1 MINHI
6 VDWFRQWRLGQHLA
20 FWLLSFYVLLKLFA
34 TSDRLLFADIVYTV
48 VFSVTL
54 LIPVYLNLLI
64 AIPRW
69 LAQQKYE
76 MYAVAFLVILALGAA
91 FNYFMFESLVDLIFT
106 DYYLVSYYS
115 WWEITKFVFIYLGI
129 SMLLKLSKS
138 WFRVNEIERQKLQY
152 ELKALKAQINPHFLF
167 NSLTG
172 IYQLARKNSGRTP
185 DTVLKLADMMRYMLY
200 ESEKDFVPLVKE
212 IEFIQNYF
220 QLQQLRSS
228 NPKVIS
234 LQIEGNLDKKMIAP
248 LFFTPLIENSFKHGL
263 MGSSNGFVN
272 MKIDILENRI
282 ITLLENNKGKVDT
295 AVSAHSG
302 IGLEN
307 VKKRLKLVY
316 PDKHRLEIVDSEDRF
331 IINIEIELKAE

>member
-6 VDWFRQWRLGQHLA
+6 INFFRRWRLGQHLA

-34 TSDRLLFADIVYTV
+34 TSDRLLFADIVYTI
-48 VFSVTL
+48 VFHVTL
-54 LIPVYLNLLI
+54 LVPVYLNLLL
-64 AIPRW
+64 AVPKW
-69 LAQQKYE
+69 LAKQKYE
-76 MYAVAFLVILALGAA
+76 IYVGAFLVILILGTA
-91 FNYFMFESLVDLIFT
+91 FNYFMFESFVDLIFT

-115 WWEITKFVFIYLGI
+115 WWEITKFVFIYLCI

-200 ESEKDFVPLVKE
+200 ESEKDFVPLGKE

-228 NPKVIS
+228 IPEAIA
-234 LQIEGNLDKKMIAP
+234 LHIEGVSEGKMIAP

-263 MGSSNGFVN
+263 MGNSNGFVN
-272 MKIDILENRI
+272 MKIDILDNRI
-282 ITLLENNKGKVDT
+282 VVELENNKGKVDT
-295 AVSAHSG
+295 AVNEHSG

-307 VKKRLKLVY
+307 VKKRLKLIY
-316 PDKHRLEIVDSEDRF
+316 PDKHRLKIIDSEDRF
-331 IINIEIELKAE
+331 TINIEIELKAK